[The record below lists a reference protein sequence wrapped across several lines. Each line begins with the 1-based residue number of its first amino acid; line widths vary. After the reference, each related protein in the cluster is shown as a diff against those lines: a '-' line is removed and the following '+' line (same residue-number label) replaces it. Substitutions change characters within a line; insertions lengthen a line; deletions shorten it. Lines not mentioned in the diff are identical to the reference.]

1 MPGKNVAPRTSL
13 RGLRTFCMAAR
24 YESFKAA
31 ASDLFVTPSAV
42 SQQIKSLEEELGV
55 KLFER
60 GSRDLAL
67 TAEGASLFEVLN
79 PLIDRLDQVVAD
91 FKQSGRRR
99 SVRISVQPFFASEFF
114 VPRLREFTAMH
125 PEIDIQ
131 VGTSDEASE
140 KLPADADLA
149 IRLFRQPPAG
159 TRADLL
165 FPLRM
170 APAGSKDFKKTV
182 RLEGKNIVSD
192 FPLIVH
198 ETRPKAW
205 REWSL
210 SSGIKP
216 PEDAKITRLDS
227 MIAVVRAA
235 EQGIGAALVP
245 VPIAEQWFRQGTIVR
260 LFDEELVADVSY
272 YLVSREDRA
281 DDAAIATLRR
291 WILER
296 FASEA

>member
-1 MPGKNVAPRTSL
+1 MPGKKAAPRTSL
-13 RGLRTFCMAAR
+13 RGLRTFCLAAR
-24 YESFKAA
+24 YESFKTA
-31 ASDLFVTPSAV
+31 ASDLFITASAV
-42 SQQIKSLEEELGV
+42 SQQIKSLEDELGV

-67 TAEGASLFEVLN
+67 TQEGAALFEALN
-79 PLIDRLDQVVAD
+79 PLIDELDAVIAN
-91 FKQSGRRR
+91 FKQAGQRK
-99 SVRISVQPFFASEFF
+99 SVRVSVQPFFASEFF

-131 VGTSDEASE
+131 LGTSDEASE

-149 IRLFRQPPAG
+149 VRLFRKPPAG

-170 APAGSKDFKKTV
+170 APAGSKEFKKTIKLKGN
-182 RLEGKNIVSD
+182 RIVSE
-192 FPLIVH
+192 FPLVVH

-205 REWSL
+205 REWAR
-210 SSGIKP
+210 SSGIEP
-216 PEDAKITRLDS
+216 PQDAKITRLDS

-245 VPIAEQWFRQGTIVR
+245 VPISEQWFRQGTIVR
-260 LFDEELVADVSY
+260 LFDDELLADVSY
-272 YLVSREDRA
+272 YLVSREDRVNDTA
-281 DDAAIATLRR
+281 VATLRR

-296 FASEA
+296 FTTEA

>member
-1 MPGKNVAPRTSL
+1 MPGKNAAPRTSL
-13 RGLRTFCMAAR
+13 RGLRTFCIAAR

-31 ASDLFVTPSAV
+31 ASDLFITASAV

-67 TAEGASLFEVLN
+67 TQGGTALFEALD
-79 PLIDRLDQVVAD
+79 PLIDELDAVVAN
-91 FKQSGRRR
+91 FKQAGQRK

-149 IRLFRQPPAG
+149 VRLFRKPPAG
-159 TRADLL
+159 TKADLL

-170 APAGSKDFKKTV
+170 APAGSKDFKKTIKV
-182 RLEGKNIVSD
+182 KGNKIVSD

-205 REWSL
+205 REWAR
-210 SSGIKP
+210 SSGIEP
-216 PEDAKITRLDS
+216 AQDAKITRLDS

-245 VPIAEQWFRQGTIVR
+245 VPISEQWFRQGTIVR

-272 YLVSREDRA
+272 FLVSREDRA
-281 DDAAIATLRR
+281 DDPAVATLRR

-296 FASEA
+296 FATTD

>member
-1 MPGKNVAPRTSL
+1 MPGKTAAPRTSL
-13 RGLRTFCMAAR
+13 RGLRTFCIAAR
-24 YESFKAA
+24 YESFKTA
-31 ASDLFVTPSAV
+31 ASDLYVTASAV

-60 GSRDLAL
+60 GSRDLTL
-67 TAEGASLFEVLN
+67 TEDGSALFEALA
-79 PLIDRLDQVVAD
+79 PLIDEVDAVLAN
-91 FKQSGRRR
+91 FKQTGQRK

-149 IRLFRQPPAG
+149 VRLFRKPPPG
-159 TRADLL
+159 TQADLL

-170 APAGSKDFKKTV
+170 APAGSKDFKRTIKLKGN
-182 RLEGKNIVSD
+182 RIVSD

-205 REWSL
+205 REWAR
-210 SSGIKP
+210 SSGIEP
-216 PEDAKITRLDS
+216 PENAKITRLDS

-245 VPIAEQWFRQGTIVR
+245 VPISEQWFRQRTIVR

-272 YLVSREDRA
+272 YLVSREDRV
-281 DDAAIATLRR
+281 DDAAVATLRR

-296 FASEA
+296 FTTEA